1 MKDSKVAF
9 RLIDFILLN
18 LAIVAV
24 IAVIVF
30 TNVNNMHKEGS
41 EGPSISKEIIQGSIS
56 IFDYEETRL
65 SVIKVGENYYCRN
78 VPLSS
83 IPLDEEVTE

>member
-1 MKDSKVAF
+1 MNANGSEVMVYAGDASNIYW
-9 RLIDFILLN
+9 IDQKGS
-18 LAIVAV
+18 ADEESAV
-24 IAVIVF
+24 IE
-30 TNVNNMHKEGS
+30 H
-41 EGPSISKEIIQGSIS
+41 ISKEIIQGSIS